1 MNESINQFRIL
12 GIVCKPC
19 GACVDREYVTV
30 WKICNP
36 ILFRDPLPTKIVK
49 TSRIG
54 HPWFIIRTNA
64 YIQNHFHSMPSRPF
78 VKEKKKETVK
88 LQFEKSWKFCK

>member
-12 GIVCKPC
+12 GIVCKPR

-36 ILFRDPLPTKIVK
+36 ILFRVIQGSLYVQMLTYKI
-49 TSRIG
+49 TSTVC
-54 HPWFIIRTNA
+54 HPA
-64 YIQNHFHSMPSRPF
+64 PSCQR
-78 VKEKKKETVK
+78 KKKIETVK
-88 LQFEKSWKFCK
+88 LQFEKRWKFCK